1 MLLFEVPAAKGM
13 LRSMARADDI
23 LALGEALL
31 SAVGQAET
39 GGVLWFVLLQ
49 PSDSTGERR
58 TLRDGRSSRR
68 NRMTCVTRARARSAL
83 FLPRRSF
90 ATVATSSCVTC
101 CIFLVLSV

>member
-39 GGVLWFVLLQ
+39 VVGYCGLWWGIVV
-49 PSDSTGERR
+49 
-58 TLRDGRSSRR
+58 
-68 NRMTCVTRARARSAL
+68 CA
-83 FLPRRSF
+83 
-90 ATVATSSCVTC
+90 VATQRQYG
-101 CIFLVLSV
+101 